1 MAEKSSEFVQDVR
14 QMVEGWVAM
23 SMVFSEWEESGSGK
37 SAHHPEFVLGAVGAK
52 SEKVGE
58 AQLWR
63 HTKMCEV

>member
-1 MAEKSSEFVQDVR
+1 M
-14 QMVEGWVAM
+14 AM

-58 AQLWR
+58 AQL
-63 HTKMCEV
+63 